1 MVSTALL
8 CPPTCFEVTY
18 SINPWMK
25 GEVVNKKI
33 AMEQWLRLKGTLEA
47 LGTKIRTIDPVPGL
61 PDMVFTA
68 NAGTVRGKKIV
79 LSNFR
84 FEERQGETKLFE
96 RWFKDAGYTTYRLPK
111 NLAFEGT
118 GDTAIM
124 GDKMFGGY
132 GHRSSLG
139 GLRRAAKHLEVEL
152 IPLKLAHP
160 MFYHLDTCFCL
171 IGSHCAFYY
180 PHAFS
185 PSAIKKLKAHVPD
198 LIPIDV
204 TDATQFACN
213 SVVYDNQIIMPAGA
227 QNILTELDVR
237 GYEVIQSNTS
247 EYLKSGGSLQCM
259 TLWI

>member
-8 CPPTCFEVTY
+8 CPPTCFEVSY
-18 SINPWMK
+18 SINPWMQ
-25 GEVVNKKI
+25 GGVVDKKI
-33 AMEQWLRLKGTLEA
+33 AMNQWLTLKGTLES
-47 LGTKIRTIDPVPGL
+47 LGIATKIILPTPGL

-68 NAGTVRGKKIV
+68 NAGTIRGKKIV

-84 FEERQGETKLFE
+84 FEERQKETALFE
-96 RWFKDAGYTTYRLPK
+96 KWFEEAGYTNYRLPK
-111 NLAFEGT
+111 DVPFEGC

-139 GLRRAAKHLEVEL
+139 GLRRAAKLLDVEL

-171 IGSHCAFYY
+171 IGTHCAFYY
-180 PHAFS
+180 PHAFT
-185 PSAIKKLKAHVPD
+185 PSAIKKLKAHIPD

-213 SVVYDNQIIMPAGA
+213 SVVYENRIIMPAGA
-227 QNILTELDVR
+227 QKIIRELDIR
-237 GYEVIQSNTS
+237 GYEVVEINTS
-247 EYLKSGGSLQCM
+247 EFLKSGGSLQCM